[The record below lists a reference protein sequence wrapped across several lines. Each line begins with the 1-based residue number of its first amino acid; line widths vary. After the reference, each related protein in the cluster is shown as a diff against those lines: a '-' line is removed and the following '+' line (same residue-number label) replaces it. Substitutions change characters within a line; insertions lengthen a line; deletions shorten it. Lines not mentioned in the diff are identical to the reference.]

1 MMEQRNSPSHK
12 ANDADED
19 HMYRC
24 SSLRSPPSSCCM
36 NGGVGG
42 FQCLFK
48 ASPIIQVHLFSSY
61 KCTQFLTEQSAYV
74 RVLCCSQLSC
84 LKWSFSKYS
93 GGMSCSSS
101 LPLRCNR
108 SKHLCTPKKKNTE
121 LFAYCE
127 LYYNFFKSWMMKIAE
142 LSIKGHCHLGINVCS
157 TKEEVTSGEALR

>member
-1 MMEQRNSPSHK
+1 
-12 ANDADED
+12 
-19 HMYRC
+19 MYTWWSKETAHHTKPTTQMKITCIAVRAFA
-24 SSLRSPPSSCCM
+24 SPPSSCCM

-108 SKHLCTPKKKNTE
+108 SKHLCTPKKKNT
-121 LFAYCE
+121 L
-127 LYYNFFKSWMMKIAE
+127 NFLLI
-142 LSIKGHCHLGINVCS
+142 
-157 TKEEVTSGEALR
+157 VTFIIIFLNHEWWKLQNFLLNDTVI

>member
-24 SSLRSPPSSCCM
+24 SSLRFPPSSCCM

-108 SKHLCTPKKKNTE
+108 SKHLCTPKKKNTV
-121 LFAYCE
+121 
-127 LYYNFFKSWMMKIAE
+127 NFLLILTFIIIFLNHEWWKLQNFLLNDTVI
-142 LSIKGHCHLGINVCS
+142 
-157 TKEEVTSGEALR
+157 